1 VQGRKANLE
10 IKQDP
15 VRLEYESLSGQY
27 GNCNQLG
34 LVSRF
39 VTLPP
44 GLYKAGRGPLKTH
57 LITPLHSEQYNL
69 TQDVGIMPSWRPNL
83 DKSLCLSCVTI

>member
-1 VQGRKANLE
+1 MT
-10 IKQDP
+10 
-15 VRLEYESLSGQY
+15 SY
-27 GNCNQLG
+27 GNYNWVG

-57 LITPLHSEQYNL
+57 LIIHNNTNQ
-69 TQDVGIMPSWRPNL
+69 TQDVGIMPSWRLNL
-83 DKSLCLSCVTI
+83 DKTLLCLASPSSS